1 MKTKSFFLFM
11 ATAVILLLPA
21 CDPPVEQD
29 DGMVDIV
36 KVVNDLQGKSLSEVE
51 ATMQSMGLTEEA
63 TGETA
68 LKVYS
73 HYENGATEPDLAFT
87 VMLTS
92 KDICQLAAGVQVY
105 ADSVA
110 CRKKWINKYQP
121 AIKLAEA
128 VSNSFKDEAST
139 VRYEYS
145 VESYSGTNAE
155 GIQEFD
161 YVNMNYFGQQYLE
174 WEYCYQPD
182 LNKPETCYYYSK
194 EDEES
199 GVPADGFVK
208 WTSTELISHMTGD
221 LKTQT
226 SARNGLTDKEYI
238 AKYAGET
245 VELMAVNKL
254 MTKMDILVA
263 YFSMREGMVAYGKGN
278 TNPMEMNAIK
288 KMVLKYN

>member
-1 MKTKSFFLFM
+1 M

-21 CDPPVEQD
+21 CDPPVEPD

-36 KVVNDLQGKSLSEVE
+36 KVVNELQGKSLSEVE
-51 ATMQSMGLTEEA
+51 ATMQTMGLTEEA
-63 TGETA
+63 SGETA
-68 LKVYS
+68 IKVYS

-87 VMLTS
+87 VMLTE
-92 KDICQLAAGVQVY
+92 KDICQLAAGVQMY
-105 ADSVA
+105 ADSTA

-121 AIKLAEA
+121 AIKLSDVLGNAFND
-128 VSNSFKDEAST
+128 VAST
-139 VRYEYS
+139 VRYDYS
-145 VESYSGTNAE
+145 VESISGTDNDD
-155 GIQEFD
+155 IQTLD

-174 WEYCYQPD
+174 WEYCYQAD
-182 LNKPETCYYYSK
+182 LNKPETCYYYSI
-194 EDEES
+194 EDDKA
-199 GVPADGFVK
+199 GTGTDGFVK

-221 LKTQT
+221 LKTHV

-254 MTKMDILVA
+254 MTKMDVLVA
-263 YFSMREGMVAYGKGN
+263 YFNMREGTVAYGKGN